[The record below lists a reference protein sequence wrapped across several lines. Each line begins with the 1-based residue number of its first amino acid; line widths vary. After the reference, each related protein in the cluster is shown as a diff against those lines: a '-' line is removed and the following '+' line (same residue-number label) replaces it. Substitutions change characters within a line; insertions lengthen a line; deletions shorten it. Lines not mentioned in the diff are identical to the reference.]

1 MMKYY
6 RPETVK
12 KTLKLLGSQTEVC
25 TLLYFPPRAKHL
37 SQWQGDALIDL
48 SNLGLDTIKEKS
60 KEIAVGSMVSFETLV
75 KSEIIRNQWDGVLSD
90 AAHLSATGAMRNLS
104 TVGGILLNPNFPA
117 EVILV
122 FLALDAMVVLLDE
135 NGKEVRIPIE
145 AFLDNGKPTLERGM
159 LIKEVILPI
168 RKNIHCA
175 LERVSRSK
183 SDGSIVSVVV
193 KGELTQ
199 KTAHNVRIAVF
210 GANPAP
216 KRYHSAES
224 YLSDK
229 PFTYKLAESIE
240 EKIQDETE
248 AVGDYRGSAEY
259 REAMAGV
266 LTKRAL
272 ISLKKMMKA

>member
-1 MMKYY
+1 MKYY

-90 AAHLSATGAMRNLS
+90 ATHLSATGAMRNLS

>member
-25 TLLYFPPRAKHL
+25 TPLYFPPRAKHL

-60 KEIAVGSMVSFETLV
+60 KEIAVGSMVSFETLA
-75 KSEIIRNQWDGVLSD
+75 KSEIIHNRWDGVLSE

-104 TVGGILLNPNFPA
+104 TVGGVLLNPNFPA

-145 AFLDNGKPTLERGM
+145 AFLNDGKPTLERGM

>member
-25 TLLYFPPRAKHL
+25 TPLYFPPRAKHL

-60 KEIAVGSMVSFETLV
+60 KEIAVGSMVSFETLA
-75 KSEIIRNQWDGVLSD
+75 KSEIIHNRWDGVLSE

-104 TVGGILLNPNFPA
+104 TVGGVLLNPNFPA

-122 FLALDAMVVLLDE
+122 FLALDAVVILLDE

-145 AFLDNGKPTLERGM
+145 AFLNDGKPTLERGM

-175 LERVSRSK
+175 FERVSRSK

-216 KRYHSAES
+216 KRCHSAES

-229 PFTYKLAESIE
+229 PLTYKLAESIE

-248 AVGDYRGSAEY
+248 AVGDYRGSVEY

>member
-25 TLLYFPPRAKHL
+25 TPLYFPPRAKHL

-60 KEIAVGSMVSFETLV
+60 KEIAVGSMVSFETLA
-75 KSEIIRNQWDGVLSD
+75 KSEIIHNRWDGVLSE

-104 TVGGILLNPNFPA
+104 TVGGVLLNPNFPA

-122 FLALDAMVVLLDE
+122 FLALDAVVILLDE

-145 AFLDNGKPTLERGM
+145 AFLNDGKPTLERGM

-216 KRYHSAES
+216 KRCHSAES

>member
-210 GANPAP
+210 GANPTP

-229 PFTYKLAESIE
+229 PFTYKLAEPIE
-240 EKIQDETE
+240 EIIQDETE

>member
-25 TLLYFPPRAKHL
+25 TPLYFPPRAKHL

-229 PFTYKLAESIE
+229 PFTYKLAETIE
-240 EKIQDETE
+240 EIIQDETE

>member
-25 TLLYFPPRAKHL
+25 TPLYFPPRAKHL

-210 GANPAP
+210 GANPTP

-229 PFTYKLAESIE
+229 PFTYKLAETIE
-240 EKIQDETE
+240 EIIQDETE

>member
-145 AFLDNGKPTLERGM
+145 AFLNDGKPTLERGM

-210 GANPAP
+210 GANPTP

-229 PFTYKLAESIE
+229 PFTYKLAETIE
-240 EKIQDETE
+240 EIIQDETE

>member
-12 KTLKLLGSQTEVC
+12 KTLKLLGNQTEVC
-25 TLLYFPPRAKHL
+25 TPLYFPPRAKHL

-60 KEIAVGSMVSFETLV
+60 KEIAVGSMVSFETLA
-75 KSEIIRNQWDGVLSD
+75 KSEIIHNRWDGVLSE

-104 TVGGILLNPNFPA
+104 TVGGVLLNPNFPA

-122 FLALDAMVVLLDE
+122 FLALDAVVILLDE

-145 AFLDNGKPTLERGM
+145 AFLNDGKPTLERGM

-216 KRYHSAES
+216 KRYYSAES